1 MTLAPG
7 VRLGPYEV
15 LSSLGAG
22 GMGVVYRARDSR
34 LGRDVAIKALPELFA
49 RDPARLQRFEREA
62 KLLASLSHPNIAA
75 IYGLEEVEGHRY
87 LVLEYVEGPT
97 LAQRLERGPL
107 PLSEALEICRDIAAG
122 LEAAHE
128 SGVIHRDL
136 KPGNVMLTPS
146 GGVKVLDFGLA
157 KTAAASSD
165 SSPHLAD
172 SPTLTTPPTGAGVIL
187 GTAAYM
193 SPEQARGK
201 AVDRRTD
208 IWSFGCVLYECLT
221 GKQAFEGET
230 VSDLIAKILER
241 EPDWKALPAN
251 TPARVA
257 TLLRRCLVK
266 DAKQRLRDIGDA
278 RLELTEVMTGA
289 AEPAAKSVKRKSV
302 RFEMAIALLAALA
315 SVIATKTFDRVGPRA
330 ARDPHLHAVI
340 THDLGGTIAPYPASL
355 AISPDGK
362 RVAYLVADSTGTQ
375 LWVRELDQDA
385 PRLVYS
391 KTPVIDVF
399 WSPDSR
405 HLGFS
410 TTGDRARLWKVP
422 AEGGDA
428 VSICD
433 VKWTRGATWG
443 SKGVIVFQ
451 PAPEG
456 PLYRVSAGGGD
467 PVPVTEVDPALH
479 QTGHRMPGLLPDGEH
494 FLYAGLPQG
503 PRGWDIFVGSL
514 GSKKAKKLLTAGSGV
529 SYAKPGYLLYVRDGK
544 LVAHRFDARSLKLSG
559 DPVPIGNPADSGPV
573 DATTFASASRR
584 GRLVMLRNS
593 APDTR
598 VEWLDRG
605 GQTLG
610 RVPLPPGQYYQIA
623 PSSDG
628 RSVLATRT
636 VSNSLN
642 EIWHAD
648 PARGT
653 TTRLTPAGRNDAAA
667 VWLPGGSHYAFASL
681 REGGIRIFVTGV
693 GDPAEPRLVPT
704 MNAQF
709 QSPTGVSP
717 DGRTLVVSIVDPVN
731 QFDIWAVPVDGGGKP
746 VPVVRGPA
754 WEDLGTVS
762 PDGKWLAFQSNE
774 TGQMEVY
781 VQPFPGPGP
790 RTRISLD
797 GGHDAV
803 WTRGG
808 KELLFQ
814 RDATGGGSVMA
825 VAVETGAHFSA
836 GTPRALFHRGGLLGF
851 SAPPDGGRIL
861 ALSNAEGAVP
871 PTISLTLDWTR
882 QLKEK

>member
-1 MTLAPG
+1 VSLAPG

-22 GMGVVYRARDSR
+22 GMGVVYRARDAR
-34 LGRDVAIKALPELFA
+34 LGRDVAIKALPDLFA
-49 RDPARLQRFEREA
+49 RDPERLARFEREA
-62 KLLASLSHPNIAA
+62 KLLASLSHPHIAA

-87 LVLEYVEGPT
+87 LVLEYIEGPT
-97 LAQRLERGPL
+97 LAERLAKGPL

-122 LEAAHE
+122 VEAAHE

-136 KPGNVMLTPS
+136 KPGNVMLTLS

-157 KTAAASSD
+157 KGGTG
-165 SSPHLAD
+165 SSPESNLAD

-201 AVDRRTD
+201 AVDRRAD

-221 GKQAFEGET
+221 GKQTFEGET

-241 EPDWKALPAN
+241 EPDWSALPAGL
-251 TPARVA
+251 PSRVMG
-257 TLLRRCLVK
+257 LLRRCLTK

-289 AEPAAKSVKRKSV
+289 PEPEAKAAKKRSI
-302 RFEMAIALLAALA
+302 RFELAIAVLAALA
-315 SVIATKTFDRVGPRA
+315 SVIATKAFDRVGSRA
-330 ARDPHLHAVI
+330 PRDPHVHAVL
-340 THDLGGTIAPYPASL
+340 THDLGGPIAPYPASL

-375 LWVRELDQDA
+375 LWVRDLDQEA

-391 KTPVIDVF
+391 KSSATDVF

-422 AEGGDA
+422 AEGGDP

-443 SKGVIVFQ
+443 SQGVIVFQ
-451 PAPEG
+451 PTPEG
-456 PLYRVSAGGGD
+456 PLYRVSASGGD
-467 PVPVTEVDPALH
+467 AEPVTEIDTSRH
-479 QTGHRMPGLLPDGEH
+479 QTGHRMPCFLPDGEH

-503 PRGWDIFVGSL
+503 PRGWDIFLGSL
-514 GSKKAKKLLTAGSGV
+514 GSKKARKILTAGSGV
-529 SYAKPGYLLYVRDGK
+529 TYVEPGHLLYVRDGK

-559 DPVPIGNPADSGPV
+559 DPVPIGDPADSGPV
-573 DATTFASASRR
+573 DATTFASASRD

-598 VEWLDRG
+598 VEWVDRG

-610 RVPLPPGQYYQIA
+610 RVPLPSGQYFQIS
-623 PSSDG
+623 PSPDG
-628 RSVLATRT
+628 RSVLSSRT
-636 VSNSLN
+636 ASNSAA
-642 EIWHAD
+642 EIWHSD

-653 TTRLTPAGRNDAAA
+653 TTRLTPAGRNDAGP
-667 VWLPGGSHYAFASL
+667 VWLPDGSHYAFASL
-681 REGGIRIFVTGV
+681 REGGMRIFVAGV
-693 GDPAEPRLVPT
+693 GDAADPRLVPT
-704 MNAQF
+704 TNAQF

-717 DGRTLVVSIVDPVN
+717 DGRTLVVTIVDPVN
-731 QFDIWAVPVDGGGKP
+731 QFDLWAVPVDGGGKP
-746 VPVVRGPA
+746 VPLVRSPA
-754 WEDLGTVS
+754 WEDVAVVS

-774 TGQMEVY
+774 TGQMEIY

-790 RTRISLD
+790 RTRVSLD

-814 RDATGGGSVMA
+814 RDGTGGGSVMA
-825 VAVETGAHFSA
+825 VAVGTGEPFSA

-851 SAPPDGGRIL
+851 SAPPAGDRIL
-861 ALSNAEGAVP
+861 VLSNAEGAVP
-871 PTISLTLDWTR
+871 PSIALTLDWTR

>member
-1 MTLAPG
+1 
-7 VRLGPYEV
+7 
-15 LSSLGAG
+15 
-22 GMGVVYRARDSR
+22 
-34 LGRDVAIKALPELFA
+34 
-49 RDPARLQRFEREA
+49 
-62 KLLASLSHPNIAA
+62 
-75 IYGLEEVEGHRY
+75 
-87 LVLEYVEGPT
+87 
-97 LAQRLERGPL
+97 
-107 PLSEALEICRDIAAG
+107 
-122 LEAAHE
+122 
-128 SGVIHRDL
+128 
-136 KPGNVMLTPS
+136 
-146 GGVKVLDFGLA
+146 
-157 KTAAASSD
+157 
-165 SSPHLAD
+165 
-172 SPTLTTPPTGAGVIL
+172 
-187 GTAAYM
+187 M

-221 GKQAFEGET
+221 GQQTFAGET

-241 EPDWKALPAN
+241 EPDWTALPAGV
-251 TPARVA
+251 PARV
-257 TLLRRCLVK
+257 TGLLRRCLTK

-278 RLELTEVMTGA
+278 RLELSEALTSP
-289 AEPAAKSVKRKSV
+289 AEPVAAAAAPRGP
-302 RFEMAIALLAALA
+302 ALLPWAVAALGLA
-315 SVIATKTFDRVGPRA
+315 LAAFGLWRGSARV
-330 ARDPHLHAVI
+330 ARDPHLHSVL
-340 THDLGGTIAPYPASL
+340 THDLGGPIAPYPASL

-362 RVAYLVADSTGTQ
+362 RVAYLVADSTGMQ
-375 LWVRELDQDA
+375 LWMRELDQDA

-391 KTPVIDVF
+391 KSSATDVF

-405 HLGFS
+405 YLGFS

-422 AEGGDA
+422 AEGGDP

-443 SKGVIVFQ
+443 AKGVIVFQ

-456 PLYRVSAGGGD
+456 PLFKVSAGGGD
-467 PVPVTEVDPALH
+467 AEPVTEIDTSRH
-479 QTGHRMPGLLPDGEH
+479 QTGHRMPCFLPDGEH

-514 GSKKAKKLLTAGSGV
+514 GSKRATKLLTAGSGV
-529 SYAKPGYLLYVRDGK
+529 TYVEPGYLLYVRDGK
-544 LVAHRFDARSLKLSG
+544 LVAHRFDARSRKLSG
-559 DPVPIGNPADSGPV
+559 DPAPIADPADSGPV
-573 DATTFASASRR
+573 DATTFASASRD

-598 VEWLDRG
+598 VEWVDRA

-610 RVPLPPGQYYQIA
+610 RVPLPAGQYYQAA
-623 PSSDG
+623 PSPDG
-628 RSVLATRT
+628 RSVLISRT
-636 VSNSLN
+636 ASNSAA
-642 EIWHAD
+642 EIWHSD

-653 TTRLTPAGRNDAAA
+653 TTRLTPPGKNDAGP
-667 VWLPGGSHYAFASL
+667 VWLPDGGRYAFASL

-709 QSPTGVSP
+709 QSATGVSP
-717 DGRTLVVSIVDPVN
+717 DGRTLLVSIVDPVN
-731 QFDIWAVPVDGGGKP
+731 QFDIWAVPVDGGGQP
-746 VPVVRGPA
+746 VAVVRGPA
-754 WEDLGTVS
+754 WEDVGTVS

-814 RDATGGGSVMA
+814 RDGAGGGSVMA
-825 VAVETGAHFSA
+825 VAVETGAQFSA

-871 PTISLTLDWTR
+871 PTIALTLDWTR